1 MESRKSRIS
10 SSSTKSE
17 DIKMEDFYRELIIER
32 YKTPHFRGELEPND
46 ITFEDDNPACGD
58 HIRIDVR
65 VDENQVVTEAAFSGE
80 GCAISLASADLLL
93 ESIIGKSIEVVKE
106 LAKEDILDMLGIE
119 LGPVRLKCALL
130 PLKVLKAGVYGI
142 GEGESGE

>member
-1 MESRKSRIS
+1 
-10 SSSTKSE
+10 
-17 DIKMEDFYRELIIER
+17 MEDFYREIIIER

-46 ITFEDDNPACGD
+46 FTYEDDNPACGD

-65 VDENQVVTEAAFSGE
+65 IDENQVVTEAAFSGE

-93 ESIIGKSIEVVKE
+93 ESIIGKSLEVVKE
-106 LAKEDILDMLGIE
+106 LAKEDILEMLGIE

-142 GEGESGE
+142 GGEDPRE